1 MPLRASQAA
10 RKDVMSV
17 PQPGRLSLV
26 LAAERIDPED
36 TGQYRYCI
44 VPRRADMAPAVNRM

>member
-1 MPLRASQAA
+1 
-10 RKDVMSV
+10 MSV